1 MLIHNNRINT
11 IVQPNSANRLIRN
24 GVGVRA
30 DGRILFAIAREPVN
44 AYTFAAFFQ
53 KQGCPNALY
62 LDGTVSQVY
71 VAGQNMP
78 PVSSAFGVM
87 IAVVSAAP
95 DRVR

>member
-1 MLIHNNRINT
+1 MLRRNNRINT
-11 IVQPNSANRLIRN
+11 IFQPNSANRLIRN

-44 AYTFAAFFQ
+44 FYTFAAFFQ
-53 KQGCPNALY
+53 KQDCANALY

-78 PVSSAFGVM
+78 PVLSAFGVM
-87 IAVVSAAP
+87 IAVVSATP
-95 DRVR
+95 SGVR